1 MTKHLLHKLIAL
13 TLLTMGGAILT
24 PARAESNVNSASSAF
39 SANGDV
45 TGSFTQKEDF
55 TSTHWN
61 LAVTWKST
69 ASWQTEKSKIGTGN
83 APATEI
89 VLTGTGIPG
98 TISDVIVN
106 TYGTSSINAT
116 VAVTV
121 GGTAFKR
128 MDGIST
134 TADLTAD
141 AKGYSFSGSG
151 VGNVVLTWTNNSD
164 AAIYIKSI
172 TITYSAFPVYTITPV
187 SNNESYGSV
196 SLTGTTI
203 TATPKEG
210 CRVKGGTDGYTVT
223 SGTATV
229 TNNGDNTFSVS
240 PASDCTVQIN
250 FEEKPHHDVCF
261 LLSGGAQHAKVST
274 EEGADIAFPEAPDAV
289 GGRDFMGWVATAI
302 DGTTDTPPTFVTSAI
317 MGDADVTYYAC
328 YAIHTPGD
336 LTIKTDKLTTAT
348 FGSPS
353 SYTTWTGKQATS
365 GSDAV
370 YAGKSKTY
378 NDNAIQIEYNKDSG
392 SGIVTTTSG
401 GKVKKVA
408 VTWNVH
414 TSSVSKCALE
424 VYGKNSPYTEASDLY
439 NPTPAGDLLGE
450 IVYGTSKVLEI
461 NGDYEYLGL
470 RASSSSSTL
479 YLYEIDIDWTV
490 GTPDSYSGY
499 CTTVPLPSVAIG
511 SAGFTT
517 YVAAG
522 NVSFPT
528 DVTAY
533 IATAKSG
540 STLTLTEVSAVP
552 TGTPVVV
559 KGSAGSHAL
568 IVAEPDDC
576 EDVTQNLLSSSDG
589 SVAGDGSTIYAL
601 GIGKNGANEGK
612 IGFYLVEDN
621 VTIPEGKAYLRIDG
635 GNGIKEFIDFS
646 FAGKDP
652 DGIWEIHDA
661 QSITHSSAIHD
672 LQGRRMT
679 KMQRGIHIVD
689 GKKVLKWQP

>member
-1 MTKHLLHKLIAL
+1 MT
-13 TLLTMGGAILT
+13 GC
-24 PARAESNVNSASSAF
+24 
-39 SANGDV
+39 
-45 TGSFTQKEDF
+45 FTQSGDF
-55 TSTHWN
+55 TSTNWN

-106 TYGTSSINAT
+106 THGTSSINAT

-121 GGTAFKR
+121 GGTTFTR
-128 MDGIST
+128 TDGINT
-134 TADLTAD
+134 TANLTAS
-141 AKGYSFSGSG
+141 AANYAFSGSG
-151 VGNVVLTWTNNSD
+151 VGDVVLTWTNNSD

-210 CRVKGGTDGYTVT
+210 CRVKSGADGYTVT

-250 FEEKPHHDVCF
+250 FEEKPHHDACF

-274 EEGADIAFPEAPDAV
+274 EEGADIAFPEDPEAV

-365 GSDAV
+365 GSEAV
-370 YAGKSKTY
+370 YAGESTTY
-378 NDNAIQIEYNKDSG
+378 KNSIQIASDRPK
-392 SGIVTTTSG
+392 GIVTTTSG
-401 GKVKKVA
+401 GKVKKVS
-408 VTWNVH
+408 VKWNVS
-414 TSSVSKCALE
+414 TKEGYTLE
-424 VYGKNSPYTEASDLY
+424 VYGKNSAYTGASDLY
-439 NPTPAGDLLGE
+439 NLSSDGDLLGE
-450 IVYGTSKVLEI
+450 ITYGTNKELEI
-461 NGDYEYLGL
+461 AGNYEYVGL
-470 RASSSSSTL
+470 RSKSGAL
-479 YLYEIDIDWTV
+479 YLNEIDIDWTV